1 MALNRWSKRSLM
13 LVAAIFAIG
22 GFLIGSSSSDDAKRR
37 VRAEDGED
45 TRPIRPAAARL
56 QENAGRYQMISASG
70 GGTIVFDTATA
81 RYWWA
86 PNRTDVNGTYPDPH
100 SWRLIGS
107 PF

>member
-22 GFLIGSSSSDDAKRR
+22 GFLMGSLSSDDTKRR
-37 VRAEDGED
+37 VRAEENE
-45 TRPIRPAAARL
+45 TTQRIRTVD
-56 QENAGRYQMISASG
+56 AGRYQMISSSG

-81 RYWWA
+81 RYWWT